1 LSASPSFAHPAPVS
15 IRARAFAPPPPTIR
29 TAACYH
35 GGAFFGAIG
44 EDFSDLSRRHSIIN
58 ADVLDAWFPP
68 APAVLEALHGELPWL
83 LRTSPPT
90 HCHGLI
96 ETIARV
102 RRVPA
107 DTVVCGAGSSD
118 LIFRAFREWLS
129 PDSRVLLLDPTY
141 GEYAHVC
148 EQVIGCRVERLR
160 LHRDQDYRVNLD
172 ELRARL
178 SERFDL
184 VVLVNPNNPTGQHI
198 ARGDVED
205 LIRGAA
211 ASTRFWIDEAY
222 LEYVD
227 GAESLEQ
234 FAATRANVAVCKSL
248 SKVYALSGARAAYMV
263 VAPVLADRLRV
274 LTPPWGVS
282 LTAQVAA
289 VHALQADLYYRECY
303 AQTSAQRHH
312 LIDSLRTLAPRIGTT
327 GAGNFVLCHLPSEL
341 PDAEAVEAR
350 CRAEGLY
357 IRDVSRMVPRLG
369 PRVIRLAVKDP
380 DTQNRMLEI
389 LTTALVSSP
398 ARR

>member
-1 LSASPSFAHPAPVS
+1 MSARISIAHTAQESIRTRTGAPAP
-15 IRARAFAPPPPTIR
+15 ATIR
-29 TAACYH
+29 TSACYH

-44 EDFSDLSRRHSIIN
+44 EDFSDLSRRHLIIN

-68 APAVLEALHGELPWL
+68 APAVLDALQGELPWL

-90 HCHGLI
+90 HSRGLI

-102 RRVPA
+102 RGVPV

-118 LIFRAFREWLS
+118 LIFRAFREWLG
-129 PDSRVLLLDPTY
+129 PNSRVLLLDPTY

-148 EQVIGCRVERLR
+148 EQVVGCRVERLA
-160 LHRDQDYRVNLD
+160 LHREQDYQVNLE

-178 SERFDL
+178 AERFDL

-198 ARGDVED
+198 ARADVED
-205 LIRGAA
+205 LIRGAPA
-211 ASTRFWIDEAY
+211 ATRFWIDEAY

-227 GAESLEQ
+227 GAESLER
-234 FAATRANVAVCKSL
+234 FAAGTRNVAVCKSL

-263 VAPVLADRLRV
+263 VAAALADRLRV

-289 VHALQADLYYRECY
+289 VHALQAAAYYRECY
-303 AQTSAQRHH
+303 ARTGAQRHH
-312 LIDSLRTLAPRIGTT
+312 LVEALARLAPRIGTV
-327 GAGNFVLCHLPSEL
+327 GAGNFVLCHLPPEF
-341 PDAEAVEAR
+341 PDAATVDAR
-350 CRAEGLY
+350 CREQGLY

-380 DTQNRMLEI
+380 DTQWRMVRI
-389 LTTALVSSP
+389 LTGAL
-398 ARR
+398 AAAEAA